1 MIHVTRFTASWC
13 NPCKALAPVF
23 KELEATM
30 PDIKFSTID
39 IEAHPVVATQYKV
52 RSIPTVI
59 IEKDDAI
66 VQTFVGLQSKQ
77 IYIRAIEGAT
87 HEG

>member
-1 MIHVTRFTASWC
+1 MMHVTRFTASWC

-30 PDIKFSTID
+30 SDIKFSTID
-39 IEAHPVVATQYKV
+39 IEAQPDIAAQYKV

-66 VQTFVGLQSKQ
+66 VQSIVGLQSKQ
-77 IYIRAIEGAT
+77 TYVQAIDGAN

>member
-1 MIHVTRFTASWC
+1 MTHVIRFTASWC

-30 PDIKFSTID
+30 SNIKFSTID
-39 IEAHPVVATQYKV
+39 IEEQPLVTTQYKV
-52 RSIPTVI
+52 RSVPTVI
-59 IEKDDAI
+59 IEKDDTI

-77 IYIRAIEGAT
+77 TYIQAIEGAT